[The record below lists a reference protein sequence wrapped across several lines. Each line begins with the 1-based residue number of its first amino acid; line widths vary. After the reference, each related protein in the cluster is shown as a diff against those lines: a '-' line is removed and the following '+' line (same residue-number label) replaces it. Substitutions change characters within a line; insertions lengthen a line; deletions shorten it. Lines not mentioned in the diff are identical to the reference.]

1 MNNECRQTKQRRER
15 GEGTRHDSDA
25 LHNSVQVG
33 ENSEGHTERA
43 CFPFQRRLTVTSFLR
58 QQAFINSLKIIIL
71 QMRQGLGYFSEH
83 LETER
88 CQEHVCQVV
97 LQKIDLL
104 LKVGKICQNIRSP
117 LDSLL
122 CGNILVHPFQRVQIF
137 PREQWLVVIL
147 SVLLLFYLFQVFF

>member
-58 QQAFINSLKIIIL
+58 Q
-71 QMRQGLGYFSEH
+71 
-83 LETER
+83 
-88 CQEHVCQVV
+88 
-97 LQKIDLL
+97 
-104 LKVGKICQNIRSP
+104 
-117 LDSLL
+117 
-122 CGNILVHPFQRVQIF
+122 
-137 PREQWLVVIL
+137 
-147 SVLLLFYLFQVFF
+147 